1 MVFGVTGRHV
11 DTTIINGE
19 VIMEGRKLINI
30 DEEKIMARS
39 RELAAA
45 VWKRF

>member
-1 MVFGVTGRHV
+1 
-11 DTTIINGE
+11 
-19 VIMEGRKLINI
+19 MEGRKLINI
-30 DEEKIMARS
+30 DEDGIMAKS